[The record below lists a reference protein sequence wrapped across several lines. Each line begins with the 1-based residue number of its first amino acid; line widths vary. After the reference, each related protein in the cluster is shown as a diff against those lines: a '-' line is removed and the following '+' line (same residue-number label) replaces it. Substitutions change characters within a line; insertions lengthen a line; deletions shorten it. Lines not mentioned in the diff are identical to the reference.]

1 MLFSR
6 ESSHQLT
13 IKNVKRITMYNK
25 NIPSDRE
32 LSSTSTL
39 IKSTLLAAIVAG
51 VLLVTVV
58 MPAEYGKDP
67 TGLGEIMGLKRM
79 GEIKISLAKEAATEQ
94 TIVSTSARTNISAIV
109 NTQAINPK
117 KILTTAVV
125 EPSKAVTETVPPA
138 PAEKLVNAAVQNHKM
153 TFSLAPDEGTEVKVT
168 MIEGAKVTYAWQ
180 TDGGK
185 SNFDVHGDSK
195 KLDISYHPYY
205 KGTDSKREG
214 TLEAAF
220 DGGHGWFWRNRTKKT
235 LTITINTTGEYTDI
249 RRY

>member
-1 MLFSR
+1 
-6 ESSHQLT
+6 
-13 IKNVKRITMYNK
+13 MYNK

-32 LSSTSTL
+32 LPSTSTL
-39 IKSTLLAAIVAG
+39 IKSTVLAAIMAG

-58 MPAEYGKDP
+58 MPAEYGKDL

-79 GEIKISLAKEAATEQ
+79 GEIKISLAKETAAEQ
-94 TIVSTSARTNISAIV
+94 PVVTTSAGTNTDEIV
-109 NTQAINPK
+109 TTQVINPK
-117 KILTTAVV
+117 NILTTVV
-125 EPSKAVTETVPPA
+125 IEPIKTVTESVPPA
-138 PAEKLVNAAVQNHKM
+138 PAEKSVNAAVQSHEM

-168 MIEGAKVTYAWQ
+168 MIEGAKVIYTWQ
-180 TDGGK
+180 TDGGR

-220 DGGHGWFWRNRTKKT
+220 DGGHGWFWRNRTKKA